1 MRPEGGNPRR
11 PTANELMFLRGLAQ
25 RPASA
30 ADGRWLP
37 REMLARLPGFEGK
50 NANGLHITA
59 HSLMSKGLVRR
70 RRYKDRIA
78 YQILPAGLAA
88 IGE

>member
-1 MRPEGGNPRR
+1 MR
-11 PTANELMFLRGLAQ
+11 AQ
-25 RPASA
+25 
-30 ADGRWLP
+30 
-37 REMLARLPGFEGK
+37 LPGFGGK
-50 NANGLHITA
+50 SLQGLHITA

-78 YQILPAGLAA
+78 WQLTEAGRAA